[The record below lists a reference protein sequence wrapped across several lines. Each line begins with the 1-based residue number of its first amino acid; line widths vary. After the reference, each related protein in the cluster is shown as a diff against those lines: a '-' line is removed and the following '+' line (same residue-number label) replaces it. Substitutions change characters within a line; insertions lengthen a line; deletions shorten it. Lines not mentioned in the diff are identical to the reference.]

1 MLPLPR
7 RHMLRHEAPFSKS
20 NIRWGKNVLASLIL
34 ADDSLSTAKPRTK
47 ALVPYILLRSILLL
61 TNANSRPEGFL
72 IGVVRRRCRLSCLAP
87 AGMKENQAIYT
98 TASVACGW
106 AGVIRQV
113 IGYYFKVSDG
123 PANRQTV

>member
-1 MLPLPR
+1 MKGEQSWVAAPAQTAYASS
-7 RHMLRHEAPFSKS
+7 RHEAPFSKS

-61 TNANSRPEGFL
+61 TNANSSPFCHIWPEGFL
-72 IGVVRRRCRLSCLAP
+72 MGVVGGWCRLSCLAP
-87 AGMKENQAIYT
+87 ARMKENQAVYM

-106 AGVIRQV
+106 AGVVRQV
-113 IGYYFKVSDG
+113 K
-123 PANRQTV
+123 